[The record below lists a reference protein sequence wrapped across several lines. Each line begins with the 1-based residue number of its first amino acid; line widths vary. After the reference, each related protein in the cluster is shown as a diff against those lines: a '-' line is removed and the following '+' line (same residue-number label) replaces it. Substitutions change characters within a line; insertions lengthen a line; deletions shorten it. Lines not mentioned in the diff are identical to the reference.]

1 MLVPDVSKDRTAF
14 ICEGQEVKK
23 KMLDGYKNTSSWTA
37 CPLKMWQRRSFETSG
52 TTYPQAEGCGNLINQ
67 NLWRSLK
74 TVEVGPVSWH
84 ITVPCQHVTPG
95 YTLAQF
101 RGTSQCHVST
111 SLQATRWPRTYSDY
125 STRLTKLRYTTSF
138 KHHSTGSSWNGMAF
152 MHSLYLDQTDSRLS
166 VTQTHVT

>member
-1 MLVPDVSKDRTAF
+1 MGREAVAELCWFPTFRKTVLLSSARDKKS
-14 ICEGQEVKK
+14 K

-95 YTLAQF
+95 YTLA
-101 RGTSQCHVST
+101 
-111 SLQATRWPRTYSDY
+111 
-125 STRLTKLRYTTSF
+125 
-138 KHHSTGSSWNGMAF
+138 
-152 MHSLYLDQTDSRLS
+152 
-166 VTQTHVT
+166 THVQRLQHKVNKITIHNEF